1 MTKTKIPKTKTRKQ
15 YSSQVLSR
23 NYLKREPQTT
33 IRAHQ
38 RVALEKSHNFAFW
51 IAQIGWEMRELRE
64 LEVLELLLKICIILQ
79 IFCNFSK
86 IKNPDGV
93 LRSRSEPR
101 ARKRDMQ
108 PYQIRYSR
116 LNGAVEISIRGHF
129 DKKWVPLP
137 KAILSQNPQKGSE
150 RYRKPP
156 DTKEG
161 SI

>member
-51 IAQIGWEMRELRE
+51 IAQIGQKMRELRE
-64 LEVLELLLKICIILQ
+64 VEVWEYVADFLHLLQKICN
-79 IFCNFSK
+79 NFQNFNS
-86 IKNPDGV
+86 DGV

-129 DKKWVPLP
+129 NKKWVPLP
-137 KAILSQNPQKGSE
+137 KVILSQNPQKGSE
-150 RYRKPP
+150 RNQKPR

>member
-1 MTKTKIPKTKTRKQ
+1 MTKTKIPKTRTRKR

-23 NYLKREPQTT
+23 KYLKREPQTT
-33 IRAHQ
+33 IRADQ

-51 IAQIGWEMRELRE
+51 IAQIGWKMREWRE
-64 LEVLELLLKICIILQ
+64 FEVLGILLKICNILQ
-79 IFCNFSK
+79 IFCNFPTT
-86 IKNPDGV
+86 KNPDGV

-137 KAILSQNPQKGSE
+137 KVILSQNPQKGSK
-150 RYRKPP
+150 RYRKPW

>member
-1 MTKTKIPKTKTRKQ
+1 
-15 YSSQVLSR
+15 
-23 NYLKREPQTT
+23 
-33 IRAHQ
+33 
-38 RVALEKSHNFAFW
+38 
-51 IAQIGWEMRELRE
+51 MRELRE
-64 LEVLELLLKICIILQ
+64 FEFGNMLL
-79 IFCNFSK
+79 IFCIYCRKSATISQNFNS
-86 IKNPDGV
+86 DGV

-137 KAILSQNPQKGSE
+137 KVILSQNPQKGSE
-150 RYRKPP
+150 RYRKPR
-156 DTKEG
+156 DRKEG

>member
-1 MTKTKIPKTKTRKQ
+1 
-15 YSSQVLSR
+15 
-23 NYLKREPQTT
+23 
-33 IRAHQ
+33 
-38 RVALEKSHNFAFW
+38 
-51 IAQIGWEMRELRE
+51 MRELRE

-86 IKNPDGV
+86 TKNPDGV

-137 KAILSQNPQKGSE
+137 KVILSQNPQKGSE